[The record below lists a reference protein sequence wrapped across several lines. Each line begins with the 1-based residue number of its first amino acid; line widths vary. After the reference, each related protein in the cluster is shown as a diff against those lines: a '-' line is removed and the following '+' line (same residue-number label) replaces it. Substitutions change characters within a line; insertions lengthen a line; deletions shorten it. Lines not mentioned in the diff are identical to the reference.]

1 MGRVFTTE
9 VQPSHKQLAWWQEVL
24 SDIYYNV
31 EVYSDHTDGLHGK
44 IVEQVVGDVSITHFS
59 ADSQRVLRT
68 REKIAADND
77 DAFVLVL
84 PRQEHLFYNQS
95 GRNGFAPPGSYVL
108 VQTKEYYE
116 LSCPDSFRNV
126 TVKMPAAM
134 LRGRLPLVEDH
145 CACAYPNDPVMGG
158 IIRDFV
164 LWVADHHMVLP
175 PNLADEMG
183 VQIIDMVAAMLES
196 EVEPEKSLG
205 ERRNSQLRRRIQ
217 RYVSENLLEPD
228 LTPSSIAKA
237 FGISTSYV
245 HRLFRPAGVAP
256 GRWIMQNRLQR
267 GYEMLTHHADLH
279 LSIAEIAYA
288 SGFSSQAHFSKA
300 FRRQFNVAPREA
312 RKVARDSRVFEA
324 LGQRTS

>member
-1 MGRVFTTE
+1 MGRVFTTDN
-9 VQPSHKQLAWWQEVL
+9 QPSPKQLAWWQEVL
-24 SDIYYNV
+24 SDIYYKV
-31 EVYSDHTDGLHGK
+31 DVYSDHTDGLHGK

-68 REKIAADND
+68 REKIAADDD
-77 DAFVLVL
+77 DAFVLVI
-84 PRQEHLFYNQS
+84 PRREPLYYNQS
-95 GRNGFAPPGSYVL
+95 GRNGFAPPDSYVL

-116 LSCPDSFRNV
+116 LSCSDSFQNV

-134 LRGRLPLVEDH
+134 LCGRLPLAEDH
-145 CACAYPNDPVMGG
+145 CAGAYPNDPVMAR

-164 LWVADHHMVLP
+164 LWVADHHSVLP
-175 PNLADEMG
+175 PKLANEMG

-196 EVEPEKSLG
+196 EVEPEKSVCG
-205 ERRNSQLRRRIQ
+205 RRSNEFRKRIQ
-217 RYVSENLLEPD
+217 RYVGENLLDPD

-245 HRLFRPAGVAP
+245 HRLFRPVGLTP

-267 GYEMLTHHADLH
+267 GYEMLTNHADLH
-279 LSIAEIAYA
+279 RSIAEIAYA
-288 SGFSSQAHFSKA
+288 SGFSSQAHFSTA

-312 RKVARDSRVFEA
+312 RKVARDSRVFETFSR
-324 LGQRTS
+324 RTP